1 MGIFP
6 NIPGSLVEKPTEERP
21 TEEKPVEEKPAE
33 ETPVEEKPVEE
44 EPVEEKPVDD
54 YKFDLTA
61 SLSDVENIHLENARY
76 KAEEQIKEK
85 YRNLN
90 KYNVV

>member
-1 MGIFP
+1 
-6 NIPGSLVEKPTEERP
+6 VKKPV
-21 TEEKPVEEKPAE
+21 EEKPVEEKPA
-33 ETPVEEKPVEE
+33 EEKPVEE
-44 EPVEEKPVDD
+44 EPVEEKPAEEKPVDD
-54 YKFDLTA
+54 YEFDLTA

-85 YRNLN
+85 YRKLN